1 MTSHARGIAA
11 RAVGERAL
19 LARAVGALI
28 ALGLAGA
35 AHADCIGI
43 GSGPAYAQD
52 FNTLAASG
60 TSTALPSGWVLR
72 ETGTNANGI
81 YTAGTGS
88 SNAGDSYSFGA
99 AGAADRA
106 LGGVRSGSLVPSL
119 GACFTNNTGAAI
131 SALDIAYVGEEW
143 RLGTL
148 ARGSDRLDFQY
159 SLNATS
165 LADGTWADADALDF
179 ATPNLTGASAGARDG
194 NAAAFRTSLSATL
207 DALSIPAGGTIWI
220 RWNDFDASG
229 ADDGLSVDD
238 FSLAVHGAA
247 GGPPVLEVSDTGADE
262 GDAGTTPLFFSFNL
276 SKPAGASGV
285 VVEYTIHDG
294 SANAGSD
301 YVAKTGSVTIP
312 AGETSVIVSV
322 DAIGDTAQE
331 SDETLTLDVVNVT
344 GADLGDGQGIGTIRN
359 DDFVVTPIHDIQGN
373 GATSPLVNQFV
384 TLTGVVTGRK
394 GNGFFV
400 QASDAEADAD
410 PLTSEGVF
418 VFTGGTPPAA
428 AAVGNR
434 VRVRG
439 TVFEFVPPSDPAQR
453 PLTEIGGSPTVAL
466 LAVGQAM
473 PAPVIITADMTQP
486 GGGFDQLEAFEG
498 MRATVPSL
506 TTIAPT
512 EGSATPY
519 NATGSVNGIL
529 QAVVTGVARPFREA
543 GIDVRDAIPGG
554 AGAQPIPRWDGNPE
568 ILTVDSDTLGGV
580 AYQLNLPSGSVI
592 EGLTGPLDYG
602 FRRYTLHRD
611 PAVAINVIPG
621 PGPRAARMPA
631 GNEFTV
637 AGYNLERF
645 FDNINDANVDDSVA
659 TAAAYQKR
667 LQKASLG
674 IRDYLHAPDVLV
686 AIEVEKIEVLQAL
699 ADRINADAVAAGEAD
714 PQYVAYLLEGN
725 DVGGI
730 DTGMLVKTAAVG
742 AGIPRVEVVALNQIG
757 KDTTW
762 EQPDGT
768 PGILN
773 DRPPLALDAIVHY
786 ADGRAFPITVI
797 GVHQRSLIDS
807 ELDTA
812 GGDRVRRKRQRQAEF
827 LADYIQQRQLASP
840 QTRIVTLGDFNA
852 FAFNDGL
859 ADTMGVVSGTPTL
872 DEQTIVPGD
881 GADLVNPDLVN
892 LGELAP
898 PTERY
903 SFVFDGNAQTLDH
916 VLVNEELIV
925 TTRTAAIDHARI
937 NADFTETNRS
947 DATTPTRTADHDPV
961 VAYFDPRSVADLAI
975 GASAGSAS
983 VPVEGTIA
991 FNATVHNNGPEA
1003 AESVGVGFALDAVL
1017 PTMTVAAPAGWNCD
1031 AAQVDAGRT
1040 SVACHAT
1047 TLAKDADAQF
1057 AITATATPETAHAT
1071 VTLAAA
1077 VDALSLDL
1085 QADNDQASAS
1095 IDVVARADLSASIAG
1110 PAKKLHTGDVA
1121 PIAIDLRNAGPY
1133 SAMHATM
1140 TLRGDAPAANVA
1152 IAAPAGWSCSVAS
1165 VDSGSFEATCAAASL
1180 LAANANAHFDAQVKV
1195 PWRSNATQF
1204 LTLTATAGSDS
1215 IEIAPADNSGTYQN
1229 RVVGIGGR

>member
-1 MTSHARGIAA
+1 MKSHARGIAA
-11 RAVGERAL
+11 RAVGL
-19 LARAVGALI
+19 CVLS
-28 ALGLAGA
+28 LAGV
-35 AHADCIGI
+35 AHADCISL

-60 TSTALPSGWVLR
+60 TSTALPSGWALR
-72 ETGTNANGI
+72 ETGTNGNGV

-99 AGAADRA
+99 SAAAERA
-106 LGGVRSGSLVPSL
+106 LGGVRSGSLVASM
-119 GACFTNNTGAAI
+119 GACFSNNTGAAI
-131 SALDIAYVGEEW
+131 SALDIAYTGEEW

-165 LADGTWADADALDF
+165 LANGTWIDFDALDF
-179 ATPNLTGASAGARDG
+179 ATPNLSGASVGARDG
-194 NAAAFRTSLSATL
+194 NDAAFRTALSATL
-207 DALSIPAGGTIWI
+207 DTVSIPAGATIWI
-220 RWNDFDASG
+220 RWNDVDVSG
-229 ADDGLSVDD
+229 ADDGLAIDD
-238 FSLAVHGAA
+238 FTLAVHGQA
-247 GGPPVLEVSDTGADE
+247 GGAPVLDVGDTSADE
-262 GDAGTTPLFFSFNL
+262 GDAGTTPLFFSFSL
-276 SKPAGASGV
+276 SKPAGAAGV
-285 VVEYTIHDG
+285 VVAYTTHDG
-294 SANAGSD
+294 SATAGSD
-301 YVAKTGSVTIP
+301 YVATTATATIP
-312 AGETSVIVSV
+312 AGETSMIVSV
-322 DAIGDTAQE
+322 DALGDTAQE
-331 SDETLTLDVVNVT
+331 GDETLTLDIVSVT
-344 GADLGDGQGIGTIRN
+344 GADIGDGQGLGTIRN
-359 DDFVVTPIHDIQGN
+359 DDFVVTAIHDIQGN
-373 GATSPLVNQFV
+373 GATSPLAGQFV

-400 QASDAEADAD
+400 QASDAEADTD
-410 PLTSEGVF
+410 PQTSEGVF
-418 VFTGGTPPAA
+418 VFTGGTPSSAA
-428 AAVGNR
+428 TVGNR

-466 LAVGQAM
+466 LSAGQAL
-473 PAPVIITADMTQP
+473 PAPVVITAEMTTP
-486 GGGFDQLEAFEG
+486 NGGFDQLEAFES
-498 MRATVPSL
+498 MRVTAASL

-512 EGSATPY
+512 EGNATPY
-519 NATGSVNGIL
+519 NATGSVNGIT

-543 GIDVRDAIPGG
+543 GMDVRDAIPGG

-568 ILTVDSDTLGGV
+568 ILTIDSDTLGGA

-631 GNEFTV
+631 GNEFTI

-674 IRDYLHAPDVLV
+674 IRDYLHSPDVLV
-686 AIEVEKIEVLQAL
+686 AIEIEKLDVLQAL
-699 ADRINADAVAAGEAD
+699 AERINADAVATGEAD
-714 PQYVAYLLEGN
+714 PQYVAYLVEGN

-730 DTGMLVKTAAVG
+730 DTGMLVKTATVG
-742 AGIPRVEVVALNQIG
+742 AGVPRVEVVALNQIG

-773 DRPPLALDAIVHY
+773 DRPPLALDAVVHY

-797 GVHQRSLIDS
+797 GVHQRSLISSDEDS
-807 ELDTA
+807 A
-812 GGDRVRRKRQRQAEF
+812 SGDRVRKKRQRQAEF

-859 ADTMGVVSGTPTL
+859 ADTMGVVSGTPTP
-872 DEQTIVPGD
+872 DAQTVVPGD
-881 GADLVNPDLVN
+881 GADLVDPDLVN

-898 PTERY
+898 PSERY

-961 VAYFDPRSVADLAI
+961 VAYFDPRAIADLAI
-975 GASAGSAS
+975 TASADNAA

-991 FNATVHNNGPEA
+991 FSSTVHNNGPEA

-1017 PTMTVAAPAGWNCD
+1017 PTMAVTAPAGWSCD
-1031 AAQVDAGRT
+1031 TAQVDAGRT
-1040 SVACHAT
+1040 SVACHAS
-1047 TLAKDADAQF
+1047 TLAKDADAAF

-1071 VTLAAA
+1071 IALAAA
-1077 VDALSLDL
+1077 VDALSLDP

-1095 IDVVARADLSASIAG
+1095 LDVVARVDLSVAIAG
-1110 PAKKLHTGDVA
+1110 PEKKLHTGDLA

-1133 SAMHATM
+1133 TAMHATL
-1140 TLRGDAPAANVA
+1140 TLHGDAPAANVA
-1152 IAAPAGWSCSVAS
+1152 IAAPAGWSCTVSP
-1165 VDSGSFEATCAAASL
+1165 VDSDNFEAVCAAAAL
-1180 LAANANAHFDAQVKV
+1180 LAVDAKPHFDVQVKV

-1215 IEIAPADNSGTYQN
+1215 IETAPADDSGTYRN
-1229 RVVGIGGR
+1229 RIVGIGGR